1 MAMDINYSSLDDL
14 KPYGIQTI
22 FSSLSQMLKFKL
34 DNLLLLTLYFST
46 IAFTVKAAPITYT
59 GSKGQ
64 YTVDKE
70 AGTYKGCR
78 FKQSCILLGPNEK
91 VGPTSWKNGE
101 HTYSINGST
110 IHVYEKNKE
119 IFQDSF
125 VNPPKPTTP
134 EVKYGLITPKC
145 IGSACLG
152 MTFGQLK
159 AKLGRNV
166 KYKDIDLNLE
176 METVGVIQD
185 GKVQYAICYMSHEKL
200 RDKDKINVLVTMNS
214 HYRTKEGVGPGTSV
228 TQAQKIYGKAIVSYG
243 TQGPVQEVLHFSQ
256 LPKGYD
262 DIWFKP
268 QAKSGDKRAGIYSK
282 VDERNLGYTIRAKK
296 IKSDAY
302 IQHVMISKFD

>member
-1 MAMDINYSSLDDL
+1 MNNLNFPRLISASLL
-14 KPYGIQTI
+14 I
-22 FSSLSQMLKFKL
+22 
-34 DNLLLLTLYFST
+34 LTLGN
-46 IAFTVKAAPITYT
+46 IANAAPITYT
-59 GSKGQ
+59 GTKGQ

-70 AGTYKGCR
+70 AGTYKSCL
-78 FKQSCILLGPNEK
+78 FKKSCLLLGPNEK
-91 VGPTSWKNGE
+91 IGPTSWKNGE
-101 HTYSINGST
+101 LTYSVNGST
-110 IHVYEKNKE
+110 VHIYEKNKE

-125 VNPPKPTTP
+125 VNTPASANKPSTP